1 MGNHDTQFIITSMG
15 GKQGPLHG
23 FLIKP
28 PVANVIRAGPTQAG
42 GERTRLAVFPPS
54 YLNEGL

>member
-1 MGNHDTQFIITSMG
+1 MGNHDTQFIIASMG

-28 PVANVIRAGPTQAG
+28 PVTTVIRC
-42 GERTRLAVFPPS
+42 RPPRKQEV
-54 YLNEGL
+54 NA